1 MRSIS
6 KSGYFIAGIAGVAAF
21 SSASSAFAIG
31 RCGGELPVHSP
42 TTLAEIA
49 QRCNVNLSEL
59 YEANTGVD
67 PRNVLPGTRLAIPEE
82 KDRYSTSSSSS
93 SSSAPVASTSQTGP
107 VSTHPY
113 IVSPDYVSS
122 SSDNG
127 TSIDDAEAYRSASDV
142 RRHSVRVRDARAR
155 RSNTPVWLQPEPVSA
170 TRYSINDRMSYQ
182 KMSAM
187 RIHNAGVP
195 DVGRPITVTT
205 SAAAPVRLIECR
217 TLEASDGGKIHQ
229 VNKII
234 STPERTYVEITDTPA
249 SESFDCRLV
258 NVTIAAIDSAELAD
272 AVPAPRFDIPR
283 YEGASTS
290 PSTGPDYHLPDY
302 NRIGAMPR
310 AVKINDEFS
319 LSGEVTD
326 FYEGCL
332 LLKTNDNRLW
342 RLAAAPPSGDLL
354 GKKVMVWGTPG
365 VGGTCGG
372 GASMV
377 VSHAVYAEPW
387 TAARR

>member
-6 KSGYFIAGIAGVAAF
+6 KSRYFIAGIAGAAAF
-21 SSASSAFAIG
+21 ASAAPALAGG
-31 RCGGELPVHSP
+31 RCGGSLPVTAA

-59 YEANTGVD
+59 YEANTSVD
-67 PRNVLPGTRLAIPEE
+67 PSNVRPGTRLAIPDE
-82 KDRYSTSSSSS
+82 KDRYSASSS
-93 SSSAPVASTSQTGP
+93 SSSASVASASQDEP
-107 VSTHPY
+107 ASTHPY
-113 IVSPDYVSS
+113 IVSPDYVSTTS
-122 SSDNG
+122 G
-127 TSIDDAEAYRSASDV
+127 AATSIDDAEAYRSASEV
-142 RRHSVRVRDARAR
+142 RRHSVRVRDARVR
-155 RSNTPVWLQPEPVSA
+155 RSNPPVWLQPEPVSA

-187 RIHNAGVP
+187 RIHNARVP
-195 DVGRPITVTT
+195 DVGRPLNMVATPI
-205 SAAAPVRLIECR
+205 RLIECN
-217 TLEASDGGKIHQ
+217 TLETSDGGKIHQ

-249 SESFDCRLV
+249 SDSFDCRLV
-258 NVTIAAIDSAELAD
+258 NVSAATIDSGKVADGAPLAL
-272 AVPAPRFDIPR
+272 FDIPR
-283 YEGASTS
+283 FTGASDA
-290 PSTGPDYHLPDY
+290 PDYHLPDY
-302 NRIGAMPR
+302 NRIGATPR

-319 LSGEVTD
+319 LTGEVTD
-326 FYEGCL
+326 VYEDCL
-332 LLKTNDNRLW
+332 LLKTSDNRLW

-387 TAARR
+387 AASR

>member
-1 MRSIS
+1 MRNISIAR
-6 KSGYFIAGIAGVAAF
+6 YTIVGIAGAAAF
-21 SSASSAFAIG
+21 ASASPAFAIG

-59 YEANTGVD
+59 YEANTSVD
-67 PRNVLPGTRLAIPEE
+67 PSNVRPGTRLAIPDE
-82 KDRYSTSSSSS
+82 KDRYSTSSSSNVS
-93 SSSAPVASTSQTGP
+93 VASTSQSEP
-107 VSTHPY
+107 ASTHPY
-113 IVSPDYVSS
+113 IVSPDYVST
-122 SSDNG
+122 
-127 TSIDDAEAYRSASDV
+127 TSGAATAIDDAEAYRSASDV
-142 RRHSVRVRDARAR
+142 RRHSVRVRDARVR

-195 DVGRPITVTT
+195 SVGRPITVTT
-205 SAAAPVRLIECR
+205 SVATPIRLIECN

-249 SESFDCRLV
+249 SDSFDCRLV
-258 NVTIAAIDSAELAD
+258 NVSTTTIDAAETAD
-272 AVPAPRFDIPR
+272 GVPVALFDIPR
-283 YEGASTS
+283 FTGASDT
-290 PSTGPDYHLPDY
+290 PDYHLPDY
-302 NRIGAMPR
+302 NRIGATPR

-319 LSGEVTD
+319 LTGEVTD
-326 FYEGCL
+326 VYEDCL
-332 LLKTNDNRLW
+332 LLKTSDNRLW

-354 GKKVMVWGTPG
+354 GKKVMVWGKPG

-387 TAARR
+387 AASR